1 MKGKAL
7 LFGLN
12 YSHCKKGQL
21 KGCINDVY
29 AMSRFIQSILNI
41 PYELYTDDVD
51 KKNTSYDGIVE
62 KLYALAIESY
72 KENLDFVWIHYSG
85 HGSSVKDVS
94 GDEAD
99 GMDEGLV
106 PSDYESKG
114 ILIDDILH
122 SVMCS
127 FNPKTKILFVCDAC
141 HSGTILDLRYT
152 WNENKRYTIDNSK
165 SSIKS
170 NITLI
175 SGCMDNQTSADAF
188 NLMGDNKS
196 IGALTASFLKV
207 LSATPEKIHNSFKL
221 LQAIRKELKY
231 NKFSQYPC
239 LSSNFD
245 LTSDISLIPIKN
257 NQQPVQQ
264 VQPMQP
270 VQPVQPV
277 QPMQPMQKPTQQQLN
292 YYQHYK
298 PSNSQYFPQQYGFPQ
313 KHGKYEKYGMIPISQ
328 ASQASQTFYTRPYKY
343 NQAQYYN
350 HY

>member
-221 LQAIRKELKY
+221 LQAIRK
-231 NKFSQYPC
+231 
-239 LSSNFD
+239 
-245 LTSDISLIPIKN
+245 
-257 NQQPVQQ
+257 
-264 VQPMQP
+264 
-270 VQPVQPV
+270 
-277 QPMQPMQKPTQQQLN
+277 
-292 YYQHYK
+292 
-298 PSNSQYFPQQYGFPQ
+298 
-313 KHGKYEKYGMIPISQ
+313 
-328 ASQASQTFYTRPYKY
+328 
-343 NQAQYYN
+343 
-350 HY
+350 